1 LRRNAPPP
9 PWADKKSIDNI
20 LGGCAASRL
29 TRLNKKIESFY

>member
-9 PWADKKSIDNI
+9 PTAGKKRIDNI

-29 TRLNKKIESFY
+29 TRLNKTIESFY